1 MFLSKSVELGGRT
14 LTFETGE
21 LAKQADGSILLKYG
35 ETQVLVT
42 VVMSR
47 NKRDNDF
54 LPLTVDYTEKMY
66 AAGRIPGGYFRR
78 EGKSTETEVLTSRLI
93 DRPIRPLF
101 PKGCRNEIQVMATVL
116 SMDKEN
122 DPGILGITGSSA
134 ALMCS
139 DIPWAGPV
147 AGLRVGRVDGKFA
160 INPKLSEMAN
170 SDIDMTVAVGRE
182 GIVMVEGGAKYVSEE
197 DLVEALM
204 FAQEQAQPLLAVQE
218 AMASELGLT
227 KRTLELPVDDEELIK
242 AVYEKS
248 KQIITDALGVRVKKQ
263 RMIAIEDAA
272 KATIAM
278 FAESHPDRAQEINR
292 YFEKA
297 LKKIARAILMDTGRR
312 IDGRLPTD
320 IRPISTKVGVLPRV
334 HGSALFTRGETQA
347 LVAVT
352 LGTGQDEQRVEGLGG
367 NNVKRYMLHYNFPSF
382 STGEVKPNRGPSRRD
397 VGHGHLAERGTSIVV
412 PEKDAFPYVVRVVSE
427 ILESNGSSS
436 MATVCGASLAM
447 MDAGVPIS
455 SPVAGVAMGLLK
467 EGETVFVLSDILG
480 DEDHLGDMDFKVI
493 GNENGISAVQMDIKI
508 TGLDRAILQRAL
520 SQAKDARIHILGKMA
535 ESITAPREELS
546 LYAPRI
552 TTLQIRQERIKDLI
566 GPGGKNIRNIV
577 DTTGVQI
584 EVKDDGTVFVAATD
598 GEAAKKAI
606 NMIHGLTASAEVGK
620 TYLGRVVKIAD
631 FGAFV
636 EILPGVQGLCHISEL
651 ADHKV
656 RRVEDILRE
665 GDEVYVKVTDV
676 DNHGKVRVSR
686 REALRQS

>member
-1 MFLSKSVELGGRT
+1 MFLSKSVEIGGRT

-21 LAKQADGSILLKYG
+21 MAKQADGAVVVKYG
-35 ETQVLVT
+35 DTMVLVT
-42 VVMSR
+42 AVMSR
-47 NKRDNDF
+47 RKMDNDF
-54 LPLTVDYTEKMY
+54 LPLTVDYSEKMY
-66 AAGRIPGGYFRR
+66 TAGRIPGGYFRR
-78 EGKSTETEVLTSRLI
+78 EGKATETDVLTSRLI

-116 SMDKEN
+116 SMDREN
-122 DPGILGITGSSA
+122 DPGIMSICGASA

-139 DIPWAGPV
+139 DMPWAGPV
-147 AGLRVGRVDGKFA
+147 AALKVGRLDGKFVA
-160 INPKLSEMAN
+160 NPKMSEIAK

-197 DLVEALM
+197 DLVDALM
-204 FAQEQAQPLLAVQE
+204 FAQEQAQPILAIQE
-218 AMASELGLT
+218 QMAAELNLT
-227 KRTLELPVDDEELIK
+227 KRTLELPVEDEELAKDVYAK
-242 AVYEKS
+242 AKP
-248 KQIITDALGVRVKKQ
+248 IISAALAVRVKKQ
-263 RMIAIEDAA
+263 RQAAMEEAAA
-272 KATIAM
+272 KTQAM
-278 FAESHPDRAQEINR
+278 FAESHPGRAMEINR
-292 YFEKA
+292 YYEKA
-297 LKKIARAILMDTGRR
+297 LKKIARAILVDTGHR

-320 IRPISTKVGVLPRV
+320 IRPITTKVGVLPRV

-347 LVAVT
+347 LVSVT
-352 LGTGQDEQRVEGLGG
+352 LGTSQDEQRVEGLGG
-367 NNVKRYMLHYNFPSF
+367 NQVKRYMLHYNFPSF

-397 VGHGHLAERGTSIVV
+397 VGHGHLAERGTGIVV
-412 PEKDAFPYVVRVVSE
+412 PEKEAFPYVVRVVSE

-467 EGETVFVLSDILG
+467 EGDKVFVLSDILG
-480 DEDHLGDMDFKVI
+480 DEDHLGDMDFKVV
-493 GNENGISAVQMDIKI
+493 GNEHGISAVQMDIKI
-508 TGLDRAILQRAL
+508 TGLDRSIMQRAL
-520 SQAKDARIHILGKMA
+520 SQAKEARIHILGKMA
-535 ESITAPREELS
+535 ESITAPRPELS
-546 LYAPRI
+546 MYAPRI

-584 EVKDDGTVFVAATD
+584 EVKDDGTVYVAATD

-620 TYLGRVVKIAD
+620 TYLGKVVKIAD

-656 RRVEDILRE
+656 RCVEDILRE